1 MKFAQPPSTR
11 ERLRR
16 APKPPK
22 RKPGTPKVHLD
33 NLMRGYL
40 KRLVAVAMPDY
51 QTMVAQHARRSALL
65 EEVLK
70 ECAAG
75 DEGDI
80 TLVLPKIR
88 AELYPETA

>member
-22 RKPGTPKVHLD
+22 RKPGTPTVHLS
-33 NLMRGYL
+33 NLMRAYL
-40 KRLVAVAMPDY
+40 KRLVATAMPDY
-51 QTMVAQHARRSALL
+51 ENVQRRNVVRSELL
-65 EEVLK
+65 NQVLI

-75 DEGDI
+75 DEGN
-80 TLVLPKIR
+80 LESLLPKIR
-88 AELYPETA
+88 AELYPETV